1 MKIVFSFG
9 LLTIAA
15 MLIAFS
21 SCKPTNA
28 VKKVT
33 GVTLSETTKTI
44 GIGEEFTLTATVTP
58 NDAADK
64 SVIWASDNS
73 SVATVDEGKVM
84 AVAAGTANITVTTKD
99 GGKTATCAV
108 TVSSPNIVA
117 VAGVSVDPKERI
129 LSIGEELVIKATI
142 TPEDATN
149 KKVTWTSDNEAVAKV
164 DESGK
169 VTAISGGTANIKVT
183 TEDGGKTAICVL
195 KVSKKAPI
203 ARNAIL
209 LEDFTATWCGPCYYA
224 MGKLHKILP
233 AFGDKVILVC
243 HHISNDDDFSISH
256 SNTLASFYG
265 LKYIPYSMLD
275 RTPGIVGKEV
285 LFSTSNL
292 SNKILEDR
300 LVQPKSATI
309 SLTTSYDEG
318 SKNIKIKVEG
328 ELLQSLPKA
337 KLNVYLVQDGI
348 VAYQNGGGNKY
359 VHHNALR
366 AVISQGTWGDAL
378 GVSQGKYSKEYTYK
392 LPEKI
397 GKFATDPA
405 KMYIVAFVADA
416 VNVNK
421 GDDNTKNVVH
431 NAAIK
436 YQKSNL

>member
-1 MKIVFSFG
+1 MKKVFSFG

-15 MLIAFS
+15 VLIALS
-21 SCKPTNA
+21 SCKPTDA

-44 GIGEEFTLTATVTP
+44 AIGEEFTLTATVAP
-58 NDAADK
+58 ADAADK
-64 SVIWASDNS
+64 SVKWMSDNS
-73 SVATVDEGKVM
+73 SVATVDEGKVT

-108 TVSSPNIVA
+108 TVSASNIVA
-117 VAGVSVDPKERI
+117 VAGVSVDPKEK
-129 LSIGEELVIKATI
+129 LLGIGEELVIKATI

-169 VTAISGGTANIKVT
+169 VTSISEGTANITVT
-183 TEDGGKTAICVL
+183 TEDGGKTATCTVTV
-195 KVSKKAPI
+195 KNYPKG
-203 ARNAIL
+203 NAIL

-224 MGKLHKILP
+224 MEKLHKMLP

-436 YQKSNL
+436 GIK

>member
-1 MKIVFSFG
+1 MKKVFSFG
-9 LLTIAA
+9 LLAAA
-15 MLIAFS
+15 MMLVAFS

-44 GIGEEFTLTATVTP
+44 AIGEEFTLTATVTP
-58 NDAADK
+58 TDAADK
-64 SVIWASDNS
+64 SVMWMSDNS
-73 SVATVDEGKVM
+73 SVATVDGGKVT
-84 AVAAGTANITVTTKD
+84 AVAAGKANITVTTKD

-108 TVSSPNIVA
+108 TVVNGVS
-117 VAGVSVDPKERI
+117 GVSVDPKERI
-129 LSIGEELVIKATI
+129 LSIGEELVIKAII

-149 KKVTWTSDNEAVAKV
+149 KKVTWASDNEAVAKV

-169 VTAISGGTANIKVT
+169 VTSISEGTAKITVT
-183 TEDGGKTAICVL
+183 TEDGGKTATCTVTV
-195 KVSKKAPI
+195 KNYPKG
-203 ARNAIL
+203 NAIL
-209 LEDFTATWCGPCYYA
+209 LEDFTGTWCGPCYYA

-243 HHISNDDDFSISH
+243 HHLNSGAVTDDFAISH
-256 SNTLASFYG
+256 SSTLASFYG

-285 LFSTSNL
+285 LFSTS
-292 SNKILEDR
+292 SVSKEILDKR
-300 LVQPKSATI
+300 LVQPKSVTI

-318 SKNIKIKVEG
+318 SKDIKIKVEG

-348 VAYQNGGGNKY
+348 VAYQNGGGDKY

-366 AVISQGTWGDAL
+366 AVISKDTWGDAL

-397 GKFATDPA
+397 GRFATAPA

-436 YQKSNL
+436 GIK